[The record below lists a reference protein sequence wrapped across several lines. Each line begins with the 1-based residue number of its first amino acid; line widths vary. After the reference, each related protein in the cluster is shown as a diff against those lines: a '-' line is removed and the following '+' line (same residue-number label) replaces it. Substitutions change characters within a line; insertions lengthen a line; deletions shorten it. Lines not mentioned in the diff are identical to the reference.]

1 MSIRSKLLIAF
12 LIFSGFT
19 ACIGAYAIYEIKN
32 SVGMTVETYNKPFMS
47 INFTRSA
54 LNSFS
59 NMEKALSRAELNR
72 DGIPAAEWDRRIE
85 ALYQLF
91 REDMAVAVERS
102 PSPKV
107 KVTLDRILQRVERW
121 NLLRRAI
128 SNDKIGADEWRR
140 IDRAGAEVLK
150 DFNYVADQIAGDGFV
165 LRQNATASI
174 EGLRRSAIVA
184 VVLVVV
190 AALVIGSLLSRAI
203 SRPLRQAVN
212 AAERISKGE
221 LTAEIPNAGSGE
233 MKVLLKSM
241 SRMQRNLRAIMAR
254 EEELRRSAQLRLAD
268 AIENS
273 PEGIVLLDAEY
284 RLVIANTQILESFAE
299 IAESFSAE
307 AHFFN
312 VLSEATRHNLMGR
325 DDSSRLEDCCREATL
340 KGQAISDIKMADGRW
355 LRFRFS
361 RARDRG
367 IIVICSDITDIIRRE
382 NQFRV
387 AKEEAE
393 AANRAKTEFLAN
405 MSHELRTPLNA
416 VIGFSQMLKDEILG
430 PVGLDKY
437 RDYAGD
443 IHSSGTHLLS
453 IINDILDLSKIEAGK
468 MDLYLGDVSMADCIE
483 ASIRLLR
490 PRATDRRVKLSKRV
504 GKGIGPVRADERML
518 KQVLMNLLSNAIK
531 FTESGGEVTV
541 VATRVGDDRLSIS
554 VRDTGI
560 GMTAD
565 QIKIASEPFGQVDS
579 SLGRKYE
586 GTGLGLPLAKRM
598 VELHGGTLDIESTP
612 NVGTT
617 VTLTIPFSPPER
629 AEKTNEPPRLVAFG
643 E

>member
-1 MSIRSKLLIAF
+1 
-12 LIFSGFT
+12 
-19 ACIGAYAIYEIKN
+19 
-32 SVGMTVETYNKPFMS
+32 
-47 INFTRSA
+47 
-54 LNSFS
+54 
-59 NMEKALSRAELNR
+59 
-72 DGIPAAEWDRRIE
+72 
-85 ALYQLF
+85 
-91 REDMAVAVERS
+91 MAVAMERS
-102 PSPKV
+102 PSAKARS
-107 KVTLDRILQRVERW
+107 TMERILRRVEAW
-121 NLLRRAI
+121 NALRLDVA
-128 SNDKIGADEWRR
+128 ADGIEPKEWRR
-140 IDRAGAEVLK
+140 IDQAGARILK

-174 EGLRRSAIVA
+174 EGLRNSAIVA
-184 VVLVVV
+184 VVLVVA

-221 LTAEIPNAGSGE
+221 LTADIPNAGSGE

-273 PEGIVLLDAEY
+273 PEGIVLLNAEY
-284 RLVIANTQILESFAE
+284 RLVIANTQILDSFAE
-299 IAESFSAE
+299 IADSFSAE

-312 VLSEATRHNLMGR
+312 VLSEATKWKLMGR
-325 DDSSRLEDCCREATL
+325 DESARLENCCREATM

-367 IIVICSDITDIIRRE
+367 IIVICTDITDIIRRE

-393 AANRAKTEFLAN
+393 AANKAKTEFLAN

-430 PVGLDKY
+430 PVGLDRY
-437 RDYAGD
+437 RDYACD
-443 IHSSGTHLLS
+443 IHNSGTHLLS

-468 MDLYLGDVSMADCIE
+468 MDLYLGDVNTADCVE

-490 PRATDRRVKLSKRV
+490 PRAADRKIRLSKRI

-541 VATRVGDDRLSIS
+541 IASKVNSDSLAIS

-560 GMTAD
+560 GMTAE
-565 QIKIASEPFGQVDS
+565 QIRIASEPFGQVDS

-598 VELHGGTLDIESTP
+598 VELHGGTLDIASQP
-612 NVGTT
+612 NIGTT
-617 VTLTIPFSPPER
+617 VTLTIPFHPPARIEQEDE
-629 AEKTNEPPRLVAFG
+629 APRLLAAG